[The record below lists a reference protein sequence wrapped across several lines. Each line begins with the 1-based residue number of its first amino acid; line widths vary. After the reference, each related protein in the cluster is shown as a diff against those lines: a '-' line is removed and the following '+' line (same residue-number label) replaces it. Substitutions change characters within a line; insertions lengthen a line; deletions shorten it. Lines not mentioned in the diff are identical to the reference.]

1 MVTKVKNIGIHDL
14 PIFEDSLDLFEVSPY
29 INALSDFIR
38 ESATPITIALQG
50 GWGTGKTSFMNLINR
65 QLKPVKQLGEKVNNL
80 NSTPSN
86 QSPVITVSFNTWQ
99 YTQFNLEQNL
109 GISFL
114 SYIINK
120 LTEELDENEK
130 NFKKEAGKAIK
141 GIARFGLNVILS
153 QGGLQ
158 AVNFDGTDSETVTD
172 PAKAIEI
179 LRETLE
185 KVVYKLTE
193 KYSVGDERAR
203 LVIFIDDL
211 DRLKPAIAV
220 NLLEVIKL
228 FLDIEGCIFVLAVD
242 NRVIEEGIA
251 EVKQTSLTKTKSF
264 LDKMIQVPFK
274 IPVEIYNYKKFLTDN
289 LGELSDNEELSDE
302 LQNLIQFSVGS
313 NPRAMKRLIN
323 NFYLNNKVNT
333 IIDKQ
338 TYSTKND
345 QCILIA
351 IICMQL
357 SCQPLYITLRNSEL
371 KLELLNKIASD
382 QELFIDF
389 LREEFVELESLNL
402 FEEDTE
408 ASLDYY
414 DRFLDYLKN
423 IILLTVGKEKGTLLE
438 ESDLEVFIKIL
449 KRSDMT
455 NGSQS
460 QVKINSEEHVGE
472 SINVKL
478 IDFINNMKKYRLEK
492 KQTLIYKK
500 SNHDESIYNMKE
512 GFETIVNDAVTRKED
527 VDKLRNVEGLKN
539 NSIARTMY
547 FRLLPEAEWSA
558 AEKTYKTLEFGKPEI
573 GVVALGHSFGNAES
587 ARQLYRILDY
597 LNSDIVNKIYLR
609 ARKVENDKL
618 MNY

>member
-29 INALSDFIR
+29 IEALSDFIR

-65 QLKPVKQLGEKVNNL
+65 QLKPVKQLGEKSNNS
-80 NSTPSN
+80 NFVPSN
-86 QSPVITVSFNTWQ
+86 QAPVITVSFNTWQ

-120 LTEELDENEK
+120 LTEELDENEG

-141 GIARFGLNVILS
+141 GIAKFGLNVILS

-158 AVNFDGTDSETVTD
+158 AVNFDGTDSESVTD

-179 LRETLE
+179 LRKTLE
-185 KVVYKLTE
+185 DVVYKLTE

-274 IPVEIYNYKKFLTDN
+274 IPVEIYNYKNFLTDN

-371 KLELLNKIASD
+371 KLELLNKITSD

-423 IILLTVGKEKGTLLE
+423 IILLTVGKEKGILLE

-455 NGSQS
+455 NGSQP
-460 QVKINSEEHVGE
+460 QMKIKSEEHVGE

-492 KQTLIYKK
+492 KQTIIYKK

-512 GFETIVNDAVTRKED
+512 GFETIVNDAVLRKED
-527 VDKLRNVEGLKN
+527 VVKLRNVEGLKN
-539 NSIARTMY
+539 SSIARTMY
-547 FRLLPEAEWSA
+547 FRLLPESEWSA
-558 AEKTYKTLEFGKPEI
+558 AEKTYKTLEFGNPEV

-587 ARQLYRILDY
+587 ARQLYRILNY
-597 LNSDIVNKIYLR
+597 LDSDIVNKVYLR
-609 ARKVENDKL
+609 ARKIENE
-618 MNY
+618 